1 MEKLTEISTK
11 PPKGLTKK
19 ECKEQ
24 LTVFHKQL
32 FELQNKF
39 YADGRFG
46 LLIILQGMDTS
57 GKDGTI
63 RHVMSCINPMGLQ
76 VKSFKKP
83 TEEEQKHDFLWR
95 VYPHIPAKSMIQVFN
110 RSYYEDILVPT
121 VSNNIEEEKVNHRYT
136 LINHLEDHLSKN
148 GIHLIKFFLHIS
160 KEEQAERINE
170 RLTEPHKRWK
180 YDVEDKM
187 AAKKWN
193 DYEKI
198 YDRILS
204 DCTHISWNV
213 IPSDKK
219 WYRNYKVAKTLIEYL
234 EKLNLTYPQ
243 PNKS

>member
-19 ECKEQ
+19 YCKEQ

-121 VSNNIEEEKVNHRYT
+121 VSNNIEGKRVNHRYT
-136 LINHLEDHLSKN
+136 LINQIEEHLLKN
-148 GIHLIKFFLHIS
+148 DIHIIKFFLHIS
-160 KEEQAERINE
+160 KEEQVERIEE

-180 YDVEDKM
+180 YDVEDKK
-187 AAKKWN
+187 ASKKWS
-193 DYEKI
+193 DYKKV
-198 YDRILS
+198 YNRIIS
-204 DCTHISWNV
+204 DCTHVPWSI
-213 IPSDKK
+213 IPADKR
-219 WYRNYKVAKTLIEYL
+219 WYRNYKVAKTMVEYL
-234 EKLNLTYPQ
+234 EKSNLKYPQ
-243 PNKS
+243 SK

>member
-1 MEKLTEISTK
+1 MKKLIEISAM
-11 PPKGLTKK
+11 PPNYLTKK

-32 FELQNKF
+32 FKLQNRF

-46 LLIILQGMDTS
+46 MLIILQGMDTS

-83 TEEEQKHDFLWR
+83 TEEEQQHDFLWR

-110 RSYYEDILVPT
+110 RSYFEDILVPS
-121 VSNNIEEEKVNHRYT
+121 VNNTINEERINHRYK
-136 LINHLEDHLSKN
+136 LINQIEEHLLKN
-148 GIHLIKFFLHIS
+148 DIHVIKFFLHIS
-160 KEEQAERINE
+160 KEEQAERIRE

-180 YDVEDKM
+180 YDVEDKN

-198 YDRILS
+198 YDQIIS
-204 DCTHISWNV
+204 DCTHVPWNI
-213 IPSDKK
+213 IPADKR
-219 WYRNYKVAKTLIEYL
+219 WYRNYKVAKTLVEYL
-234 EKLNLTYPQ
+234 EKLNLKYPQ
-243 PNKS
+243 PK

>member
-11 PPKGLTKK
+11 PPKGFTKK
-19 ECKEQ
+19 ECKQQ

-121 VSNNIEEEKVNHRYT
+121 VNNTIDEERINHRYA
-136 LINHLEDHLSKN
+136 LINQVEEHLLKN
-148 GIHLIKFFLHIS
+148 DIHVVKFFLHIS
-160 KEEQAERINE
+160 KEEQAERIEE

-180 YDVEDKM
+180 YDEEDKK

-193 DYEKI
+193 DYKKV
-198 YDRILS
+198 YNRIIS
-204 DCTHISWNV
+204 DCTHVPWSI
-213 IPSDKK
+213 IPADKR
-219 WYRNYKVAKTLIEYL
+219 WYRNYKVAKTMVEYL
-234 EKLNLTYPQ
+234 EKLNLKYPQ
-243 PNKS
+243 SK